1 MKVVSEARIF
11 GGMVRK
17 FKHDST
23 ATKTPMEFT
32 VYIPPAGLVDG
43 AKVPTLY
50 WLSGL
55 TCTSDNFT
63 TKAGE

>member
-1 MKVVSEARIF
+1 
-11 GGMVRK
+11 MVRK